1 MSHHSTAIPSYT
13 KSIFASTVC
22 LLTSRPVIFWASRR
36 CGALILRTVRKVTC
50 GTRCVLLLYLGSSVV
65 PLPTPI
71 TQTEYAMATLI
82 HLGLGD
88 FAEEFLGEDGIH
100 DLGNMLSLESIVY
113 IGFSDLDLWF
123 EGTQEVRHLPTSR

>member
-1 MSHHSTAIPSYT
+1 
-13 KSIFASTVC
+13 
-22 LLTSRPVIFWASRR
+22 
-36 CGALILRTVRKVTC
+36 
-50 GTRCVLLLYLGSSVV
+50 
-65 PLPTPI
+65 
-71 TQTEYAMATLI
+71 MATLI

-123 EGTQEVRHLPTSR
+123 EGTQEVRHLPTSRQHQHDAWIAQSLQYLC